1 METSQEIENKIR
13 SVKPYLENEFGIE
26 QIGYFGSFAN
36 GDYHDDSDLDVLVS
50 FRRKIGWKFF
60 DLKDY
65 LESIIGRKIDLV
77 TEKSLKKQWKE
88 AILQQ
93 VKYI

>member
-1 METSQEIENKIR
+1 METPLEIETKIR
-13 SVKPYLENEFGIE
+13 SVKPYLEDEFGIE

-36 GDYHDDSDLDVLVS
+36 GDYSKDSDLDVLVS
-50 FRRKIGWKFF
+50 FKRKIGWKFF

-65 LESIIGRKIDLV
+65 LESVVGRKIDLV
-77 TEKSLKKQWKE
+77 TENSIRKQWKQT
-88 AILQQ
+88 ILNE